1 MSIEEGSTCIVTGA
15 SSGIGK
21 VAAAEF
27 ARMGA
32 RVVMVCR
39 SRERGRTALVEI
51 CQATGNTQ
59 VELILADLSEM
70 NEVRSV
76 AARIRDKYPQ
86 IDVLLN
92 NAGAIHRPRQLTS
105 DGYERTFALN
115 HLAPFLLTLEL
126 EANLRASAPARVI
139 TVSSD
144 AHRFGRIRF
153 DDLHGEKKYLP
164 FRAYA
169 QSKLANILFATELAR
184 RLDGSGVT
192 SNAVHPGTVATGFGR
207 NNKDLLGWLVR
218 WGARFLKTPEQGAR
232 TMIWLATDDEVE
244 NVSGGYFVNEK
255 STRPSKA
262 ALDDETSARLW
273 QVSLELTRP
282 STLGP
287 DPQGRETA

>member
-70 NEVRSV
+70 SEVRSV
-76 AARIRDKYPQ
+76 AARIRDKYPH

-144 AHRFGRIRF
+144 AHRRGKLQF
-153 DDLHGEKKYLP
+153 DDLHGEKKYSP

-169 QSKLANILFATELAR
+169 QSKLANILFARELAR
-184 RLDGSGVT
+184 RLEGSGVT
-192 SNAVHPGTVATGFGR
+192 SNAVHPGAVATGFGR
-207 NNKDLLGWLVR
+207 NNEDFLSRLVR
-218 WGARFLKTPEQGAR
+218 VGARFLRTPEEGAR
-232 TMIWLATDDEVE
+232 TLIWLATDDEVE
-244 NVSGGYFVNEK
+244 NVTGGYFVDEK
-255 STRPSKA
+255 ATKPSKA
-262 ALDDETSARLW
+262 ALDDDAAARLW
-273 QVSLELTRP
+273 EVSLEMARP
-282 STLGP
+282 TIP
-287 DPQGRETA
+287 KADPPEEATT

>member
-51 CQATGNTQ
+51 CQATGNSQ

-144 AHRFGRIRF
+144 AHRWGRLPF
-153 DDLHGEKKYLP
+153 DDLQGEKKYSP

-169 QSKLANILFATELAR
+169 QSKLANILFARELAR
-184 RLDGSGVT
+184 RLDKSGVT
-192 SNAVHPGTVATGFGR
+192 SNAVHPGSVATGFAR
-207 NNKDLLGWLVR
+207 NNADLLSLVVR
-218 WGARFLKTPEQGAR
+218 AGARFLRTPEEGAR
-232 TMIWLATDDEVE
+232 TLIWLATDDEVD
-244 NVSGGYFVNEK
+244 NVSGGYYMDEK
-255 STRPSKA
+255 PRKPSKA
-262 ALDDETSARLW
+262 ALDDEAAARLW
-273 QVSLELTRP
+273 QMSLEMARP
-282 STLGP
+282 STFVP
-287 DPQGRETA
+287 DPGLEATA